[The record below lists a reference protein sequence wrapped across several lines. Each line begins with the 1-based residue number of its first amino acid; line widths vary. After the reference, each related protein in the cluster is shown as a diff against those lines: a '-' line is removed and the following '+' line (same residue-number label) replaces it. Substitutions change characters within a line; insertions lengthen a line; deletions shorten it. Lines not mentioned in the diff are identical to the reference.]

1 MTEEYFINPSIAQAI
16 IARAKE
22 IHHEKTPPRDSD
34 TAYKQASRSQGR
46 IANAIH
52 HAMFGG
58 EDPQPIIDHI
68 INTAAIAFFWRQ
80 YNHAPNDKSTS
91 PTQTVLEDVR
101 QERVRTIEKW
111 GRWKSM
117 PPQDWLMVLVEE
129 VGEFGDALE
138 ADPPDPQHTTA
149 EADQIIAVCISW
161 REQQEHDN
169 DPMSGWTAENL
180 YIA

>member
-1 MTEEYFINPSIAQAI
+1 MTEEYFIDPSIAHAI
-16 IARAKE
+16 IERAKE
-22 IHHEKTPPRDSD
+22 IHHEKTPPQDSE
-34 TAYKQASRSQGR
+34 TAYKQVGRSQGR
-46 IANAIH
+46 IAKAIH
-52 HAMFGG
+52 DAMFGG
-58 EDPQPIIDHI
+58 GDPQPIIDHI

-80 YNHAPNDKSTS
+80 YSNTPNDKSTS

-101 QERVRTIEKW
+101 QERVRAIEKW

-138 ADPPDPQHTTA
+138 TDPPDPQHTTA

-161 REQQEHDN
+161 REQQEHDH
-169 DPMSGWTAENL
+169 DPMSGWTAQNL
-180 YIA
+180 YIG

>member
-1 MTEEYFINPSIAQAI
+1 MTEEYFINTSIAHAI
-16 IARAKE
+16 IERAKE
-22 IHHEKTPPRDSD
+22 IHQEKKPPEDGE
-34 TAYKQASRSQGR
+34 TAYKQVARSQGR
-46 IANAIH
+46 IAKAIH

-80 YNHAPNDKSTS
+80 YNLTTDDKSTS
-91 PTQTVLEDVR
+91 PAQTVLESIR
-101 QERVRTIEKW
+101 QERIRAIEKW

-117 PPQDWLMVLVEE
+117 QPQDWLMVLVEE

-138 ADPPDPQHTTA
+138 ADPPDPQHTIA

-161 REQQEHDN
+161 REQQEHDH
-169 DPMSGWTAENL
+169 DPMSGWTAQNL
-180 YIA
+180 YIG